1 MELEYSD
8 KNSKRSK
15 VYIFVGVLMAL
26 MVAGIVFV
34 ALQASV
40 LTKSTDVV
48 MREVVVAVRDIPS
61 RKPIEEGD
69 VAMRSVV
76 ADATNDSAL
85 TRIDE
90 VLGRVSGVSI
100 LTGQMVTQNMLAS

>member
-40 LTKSTDVV
+40 LTKGTDVV
-48 MREVVVAVRDIPS
+48 MREVVVAIRDIPS
-61 RKPIEEGD
+61 RKPMAPSSSTTSTGSSSSSPG
-69 VAMRSVV
+69 RPT
-76 ADATNDSAL
+76 TN
-85 TRIDE
+85 R
-90 VLGRVSGVSI
+90 G
-100 LTGQMVTQNMLAS
+100 